1 MLSLGQIEVVGLP
14 AAIEAA
20 DVALKAA
27 NVELIGYE
35 ATDGMGMVAV
45 KIVGQVGAVKAAIAA
60 AEVAAARISKVF
72 SVSVIPRPNDQIEP
86 VVYTAVT
93 VGRPKPASSAVEPVE
108 TPAPPPVE
116 PVETPPTQVSTS
128 STDEAVVSTSS
139 TDEAAPPPV
148 EAVVSTSSTDEA
160 APPAVEPVETPA
172 QVAASSTDDQAEG
185 QQSTPKKRPRPP
197 RAKATR
203 VRSQQ

>member
-108 TPAPPPVE
+108 TPAPPAVE
-116 PVETPPTQVSTS
+116 AVETPPTQVSTS
-128 STDEAVVSTSS
+128 STDEA
-139 TDEAAPPPV
+139 APPP
-148 EAVVSTSSTDEA
+148 
-160 APPAVEPVETPA
+160 VEPVETPA
-172 QVAASSTDDQAEG
+172 QVSTSSTDAAVVSASSTDDQAEG
-185 QQSTPKKRPRPP
+185 QQSTPTKRPRPP